1 MPSSGQGGDWREGRS
16 SSGEEASCGQRR
28 RPINRAGYWVRHLHS
43 IRLSSG
49 GGEGLSTV
57 GFLANASVSGVARGD
72 SPLLGCG
79 VSPQNLFS
87 RFCSPPAAARRKKE
101 EHWGHPKPRQEAS
114 PPAPPKNLLLREG
127 SGGGGASSMRGGR
140 GGEGR

>member
-1 MPSSGQGGDWREGRS
+1 MNGP
-16 SSGEEASCGQRR
+16 
-28 RPINRAGYWVRHLHS
+28 L
-43 IRLSSG
+43 
-49 GGEGLSTV
+49 LSTV

-87 RFCSPPAAARRKKE
+87 RFCSPPQAARKKKE

-114 PPAPPKNLLLREG
+114 PPAPPKTLLLRDQPLPFLLFWKGTGPLPYFSMNEKRDRLIR
-127 SGGGGASSMRGGR
+127 SNYISSFINIIAIQKTRN
-140 GGEGR
+140 